1 MKTSTR
7 ALCSFMVFISVAC
20 SKQDNASVEPSRR
33 AEDALRITDALSS
46 SDSAQAKEGLNSWLT
61 YYPDEINR
69 VFPQEETTALGLVSL
84 RYFAAAPEAKEA
96 WLEVI
101 LGLLDQGA
109 DPNISFPYQGK
120 RRGLLH
126 LAAEKNEQ
134 ALMKQFIAK
143 QGTIDPPLRLAC
155 ELAATRSADDNMNNR
170 AGSNRRI
177 NLNAQ
182 EENTRMTP
190 LHYAVLQSQS
200 DLSFI
205 EFLLQNGANPDISD
219 AALNLVS
226 PFQLAASQPILVS
239 AFQKYSGAQI
249 RYDSRLNSFLN
260 DEIEAQMEQRKTILD
275 MAKAYQD
282 LVNKEGFQEVQDIN
296 RVIPICQTGEDLNI
310 LGYSLHYLLPAV
322 STKAAQAAKARNDS
336 IQALIKDYGAQ
347 ICSSK
352 PLKLKDSSTQ
362 ELRELGLK
370 DYFKEVLAL
379 HTTAANAPVKTFNR
393 TLWCSIVRPKAVL
406 DGCWDAAVDDVLVGD
421 VVCPPL

>member
-1 MKTSTR
+1 
-7 ALCSFMVFISVAC
+7 MVLISVAC
-20 SKQDNASVEPSRR
+20 SKQDNASVEPLRR
-33 AEDALRITDALSS
+33 AEDALRITDVLSS
-46 SDSAQAKEGLNSWLT
+46 SDSSQAKEGLNTWLM

-69 VFPQEETTALGLVSL
+69 AFPEEETTALGLVSL
-84 RYFAAAPEAKEA
+84 RYFAAAPQDKEA
-96 WLEVI
+96 WLGVI

-126 LAAEKNEQ
+126 LASEKNEQ

-155 ELAATRSADDNMNNR
+155 ELAATRSDDGSVNNR

-182 EENTRMTP
+182 EENTGMTP
-190 LHYAVLQSQS
+190 LHYAVLQSQP

-205 EFLLQNGANPDISD
+205 EFLLLQGSNPDISD
-219 AALNLVS
+219 ASLNLVS
-226 PFQLAASQPILVS
+226 PFQLAANQADLVS

-249 RYDSRLNSFLN
+249 RYDARLNSFIN
-260 DEIEAQMEQRKTILD
+260 DEIEAKMEQRKTILD
-275 MAKAYQD
+275 LAKAYKD

-296 RVIPICQTGEDLNI
+296 RVIPICQTGEDLNL

-322 STKAAQAAKARNDS
+322 STKAAQAAKTRNDS
-336 IQALIKDYGAQ
+336 IQSLIKDYGAQ
-347 ICSSK
+347 VCSSK
-352 PLKLKDSSTQ
+352 PLKIKNSSTQ
-362 ELRELGLK
+362 EYRELGLK

-379 HTTAANAPVKTFNR
+379 HTTAATAPVKTFNR
-393 TLWCSIVRPKAVL
+393 TLWCNIVRPKAVL
-406 DGCWDAAVDDVLVGD
+406 DGCWDSTVDDVLVGD